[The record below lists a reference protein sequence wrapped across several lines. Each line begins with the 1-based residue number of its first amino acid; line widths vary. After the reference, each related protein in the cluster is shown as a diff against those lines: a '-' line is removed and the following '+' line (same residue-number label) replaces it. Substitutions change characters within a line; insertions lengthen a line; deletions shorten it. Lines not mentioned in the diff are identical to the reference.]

1 MADMIPFGEEWTAA
15 ETRILA
21 GHLDVFRELAK
32 RLDVDLGVVIQL
44 RLLGAVYELT
54 EVQRKPM
61 KLLVPKEPE
70 EEWKSNG

>member
-1 MADMIPFGEEWTAA
+1 MADMIPFGEEWMAA
-15 ETRILA
+15 EARILA

-32 RLDVDLGVVIQL
+32 RLDVDIGVVIQL
-44 RLLGAVYELT
+44 RLLGAVYDLGEI
-54 EVQRKPM
+54 QRKPM